1 MTITRRFLADRSGNF
16 AMLMALMTIPVI
28 GGLGLAIDYSN
39 ASRLKSDFQ
48 QALDSAAVAI
58 AREGK
63 TVTNDEARDIAIA
76 FLGENF
82 EEGYTNLTI
91 TNDNGLVTVDAD
103 TVYDTTFARIFGYN
117 HIPIDGSSQAATDY
131 QTNEIALVLDTT
143 GSMAGGKLA
152 SLKDAVKGMIDDM
165 AALNSIPDGL
175 KFALVPFSDFVNVG
189 PQFGPSFNAQGIQN
203 SDGASWLD
211 LNGDTLV
218 PQLELVT
225 GLSRFQLIK
234 HLGATW
240 PGCVESRIQYN
251 GTNYAATDDEPKASR
266 PETLFVP
273 AFNIDEPSGF
283 YPNNYISSTVNP
295 FDTTTAGVKAKLAK
309 YGVKTNGS
317 GKPLPATSWTTVAV
331 DYSTSTFYGNYQRP
345 KGPGYSCSS
354 QPISALSTNYTA
366 LKSKVNSLVAA
377 GSTNIAEGVAW
388 GWRVLSPGVPF
399 TEGRPKKTSTNSKIM
414 VVLSDGANSFATLNN
429 DFRSAYSSQGYLVD
443 GRIAT
448 PGANKSTV
456 DAEMDVRTL
465 QACSAAKLDGIEI
478 YTISLEIDEQATL
491 DMLEACA
498 SDKAH
503 FFNLPSRSMLSDAFK
518 QIKDKIAKVRL
529 TG

>member
-1 MTITRRFLADRSGNF
+1 MTITKRFVDDRSGNF
-16 AMLMALMTIPVI
+16 AMMLALMTIPVI

-48 QALDSAAVAI
+48 QALDSASVAI

-63 TVTNDEARDIAIA
+63 NLTNDEARDIAIA

-82 EEGYTNLTI
+82 EEGYTELDVDTE
-91 TNDNGLVTVDAD
+91 NGLVTVTAA
-103 TVYDTTFARIFGYN
+103 TVYDTTFARILGYN
-117 HIPIDGSSQAATDY
+117 HIPIDGTSQAATDY

-143 GSMAGGKLA
+143 GSMEGGKLT

-165 AALNSIPDGL
+165 AALNTIPNGL

-203 SDGASWLD
+203 NDGASWLD
-211 LNGDTLV
+211 LDADTPV
-218 PQLELVT
+218 PQLELVE
-225 GLSRFQLIK
+225 GASRFQLFK
-234 HLGATW
+234 HLGTTW
-240 PGCVESRIQYN
+240 PGCVESRITYN
-251 GTNYAATDDEPKASR
+251 GVDYAATDDAPVSAK

-283 YPNNYISSTVNP
+283 FPNSYIVSSVDP

-309 YGVKTNGS
+309 YGVATNGA
-317 GKPLPATSWTTVAV
+317 GKPLPATAWTPVTI
-331 DYSTSTFYGNYQRP
+331 DSTTSYFYSNYHRP

-354 QPISALSTNYTA
+354 QPISALTTNYTA

-377 GSTNIAEGVAW
+377 GSTNISEGVAW
-388 GWRVLSPGVPF
+388 GWRVLSPGEPF
-399 TEGRPKKTSTNSKIM
+399 TEGRPKKTATNKKIM
-414 VVLSDGANSFATLNN
+414 VVLSDGANSFGTLGNS
-429 DFRSAYSSQGYLVD
+429 FGSAYSSRGFLVD

-448 PGANKSTV
+448 PGATKSV
-456 DAEMDVRTL
+456 IDAEMDVRTL
-465 QACSAAKLDGIEI
+465 QACTAAKLDGIEI

-491 DMLEACA
+491 AMLEACA
-498 SDKAH
+498 SDKSH
-503 FFNLPSRSMLSDAFK
+503 FFNLPSRSMLSEAFK